1 MPTELPS
8 RKIWSL
14 AILFLLVSFLNAEAL
29 QMALGRFGAAKAKKG
44 ASSPEVGEAP
54 KPQLLNADTN
64 PTLRY
69 PVSVDES
76 FSISCGWLEVTRT
89 GVTYSVVESGKKAK
103 PLKQMKFVAPAEAQ
117 YLTAPEDAAGS
128 EGFDLNFSDIKD
140 IQLQKIFLLLYTS
153 KEKLLLIYLSPDL
166 WGEVAGNRRAFMEL
180 AQGNL
185 AGTMAVQRGMQNFD
199 SVLAEVK
206 PPPSVTAPEV
216 TLHAEP
222 MTVTKGHAVTLV
234 WTSSNA
240 TSLDLEP
247 GIGKV
252 ANAGGTSLVPDEST
266 TYTLTAAG
274 PGGTKVVSVQVA
286 VSQPGFASRP
296 TLVLVEPSAAGTGQT
311 LEVGSSP
318 LTIRGVVM
326 DASGIPAITINGR
339 SVTIRPTS
347 AQAAEF
353 YSDPM
358 VLHPGENRF
367 EVSASDINH
376 AETKVVFVARFIPA
390 PPKAEPKASKGLAKD
405 EILDLLRGDVPS
417 ARVADLVTERG
428 IKFVPS
434 ENDLN
439 EIRTAGGRDD
449 LILALKQA
457 PSPVRN

>member
-1 MPTELPS
+1 MPTELQS
-8 RKIWSL
+8 RKIWL
-14 AILFLLVSFLNAEAL
+14 LTLLFLLVSFLHAEAF
-29 QMALGRFGAAKAKKG
+29 QMAVARIGAAKSKKG

-54 KPQLLNADTN
+54 KPQLLNADSN

-69 PVSVDES
+69 PVSVDQNS
-76 FSISCGWLEVTRT
+76 SISCGWLDVTRA
-89 GVTYSVVESGKKAK
+89 GVTYSVVESGKMTK
-103 PLKQMKFVAPAEAQ
+103 PLKHMKFVAPGEAQ

-140 IQLQKIFLLLYTS
+140 IQLQRIFLLLYTS
-153 KEKLLLIYLSPDL
+153 KEKLSLIYLSPDL
-166 WGEVAGNRRAFMEL
+166 WGEVAGNRRAFLEL

-206 PPPSVTAPEV
+206 PPPSAPAPDV

-247 GIGKV
+247 GIGRV
-252 ANAGGTSLVPDEST
+252 ANAGGTSLVPDDST

-274 PGGTKVVSVQVA
+274 PGGTKAVSVQVA

-296 TLVLVEPSAAGTGQT
+296 TLVLVEPSAAGTGQA

-326 DASGIPAITINGR
+326 DASGIPAVTINGR
-339 SVTIRPTS
+339 SVTIRPTRS
-347 AQAAEF
+347 
-353 YSDPM
+353 M
-358 VLHPGENRF
+358 
-367 EVSASDINH
+367 
-376 AETKVVFVARFIPA
+376 
-390 PPKAEPKASKGLAKD
+390 
-405 EILDLLRGDVPS
+405 
-417 ARVADLVTERG
+417 
-428 IKFVPS
+428 
-434 ENDLN
+434 
-439 EIRTAGGRDD
+439 TA
-449 LILALKQA
+449 
-457 PSPVRN
+457 